1 LLKTRNLLIFRDAKN
16 AEHGKIAPNWNV
28 SGTWDFRPANEF
40 LEEDRYSPAAASSF
54 QLTLACCLPNCQ
66 NAFLDNFRFVDNP
79 LGIAPFLNQHTYNYR
94 VQIDRRTFLEYLG
107 AVALTP
113 VLTGSQQASGMWGL
127 IAKMTLLPGRRDE
140 MVEILKE
147 SAADMPGCLSYVVAK
162 DATDENTIWITEVWD
177 SMASHDASLSLPA
190 VKNAI
195 PRGKAIVSNFEKI
208 AVTSP
213 VWGAGLPTA
222 HAH

>member
-1 LLKTRNLLIFRDAKN
+1 MSEVI
-16 AEHGKIAPNWNV
+16 
-28 SGTWDFRPANEF
+28 
-40 LEEDRYSPAAASSF
+40 
-54 QLTLACCLPNCQ
+54 
-66 NAFLDNFRFVDNP
+66 
-79 LGIAPFLNQHTYNYR
+79 PFLNQHTYIYR
-94 VQIDRRTFLEYLG
+94 VQMDRRTFLEYLG

-113 VLTGSQQASGMWGL
+113 FLTGSQEASSMWGL
-127 IAKMTLLPGRRDE
+127 IAKITLLPGRRDE

-147 SAADMPGCLSYVVAK
+147 SAAGMPGCLSYVVAK
-162 DATDENTIWITEVWD
+162 DASDENTIWVTEVWD

-195 PRGKAIVSNFEKI
+195 PRGKAIVSNFERL

-213 VWGAGLPTA
+213 VWGAGLPAA